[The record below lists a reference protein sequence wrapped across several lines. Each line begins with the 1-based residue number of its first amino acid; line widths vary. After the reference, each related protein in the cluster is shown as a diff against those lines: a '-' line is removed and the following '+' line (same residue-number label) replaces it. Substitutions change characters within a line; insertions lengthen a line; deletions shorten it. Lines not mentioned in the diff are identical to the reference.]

1 MHTGLLI
8 LLILVSIN
16 ICQPT
21 ADIIR
26 DSSSSNSDEYDIN
39 SRRNLQE
46 KDIGIIILYYQ
57 HVSYNLNNL
66 IGRLNSIRSW
76 NAQLVQG

>member
-1 MHTGLLI
+1 MMHTGLLI
-8 LLILVSIN
+8 LLLLISIN

-26 DSSSSNSDEYDIN
+26 DSSSSSSDEYDIN

-46 KDIGIIILYYQ
+46 KDVGIIILYYQ

-66 IGRLNSIRSW
+66 
-76 NAQLVQG
+76 